1 MKKTPVTSSCL
12 ALAIAALGMPAAA
25 QDDVTIIEEI
35 VVLATKRAQ
44 TLQEVPVAV
53 SVISADA
60 IADSQVLD
68 VKDLQFLVP
77 SLKIGQ
83 LQSTA
88 NTNFR
93 IRGFG
98 NGANNAGIEPSVGV
112 FIDGVYRSRSAS
124 ALADLPNLE
133 RIEVLRGPQSTLFGK
148 NASAGVINVVTAKPN
163 LVAHEGSVSAT
174 IGDYNQVLVKADVN
188 GPLSDTSAF
197 SLSGSYNQRD
207 GYFTNLT
214 TGGKLSELNR
224 YGIRGQLYFVPSD
237 TVELRFIGDFEKM
250 DELCCG
256 VANLFE
262 HPVPAAGVRLAP
274 VFNGGAPGNIVSA
287 EPFAYENYFNWEPE
301 NEVENSGLSMQLDWD
316 ISDDI
321 TLTSITAFRK
331 HERYD
336 NADSD
341 FSSAN
346 LISRTASN
354 LTDSEIDTFTQ
365 ELRFQGSTDSMN
377 WMAGVYYFDEEIAT
391 RSGVLYGAD
400 YRQYANVF
408 TKALAWEASCA
419 LNPDP
424 LVCNP
429 DYLNGLLTDPSIPSP
444 IDSLEAALQLPAGT
458 LVGNLQGMD
467 ERSGMDNQALSV
479 FAQFDFDLGDRAT
492 LTLGANYTEDEKD
505 AYVNIVTTDI
515 FSALSMEQIG
525 FGLAF
530 QGLTGLD
537 PTPENI
543 AANPAQA
550 QLAASWSITD
560 CSPDDLPPACN
571 QLLPLQAAQF
581 LPPFVDFPNAVETGN
596 SKDDQVTWTARL
608 AFDVNDSV
616 NIYASAGTGFKA
628 SSWNLTRDSRPFAAD
643 IPALVQAGL
652 GVTNLVAGTRYAGPE
667 DSTVYE
673 IGLKSSWDTGS
684 LNLAVFTQEIEGFQS
699 NIFTGTGFNLAN
711 AGKQSTDGIEL
722 DLRWFPIDAL
732 QLTLAATWL
741 DPIYDSFV
749 GAEGVDGPT
758 DLTGTKPAGVHEI
771 SIVTSGQYTFDLTDT
786 SSAFI
791 RVEYLYEDEVP
802 VVENVPA
809 NLASREVS
817 EFNASFGVRWDNGFE
832 AMLWGRNL
840 TNDEYLISAFPAT
853 VQPGSFNG
861 YPNQPRTYGLTLRKY
876 FD

>member
-1 MKKTPVTSSCL
+1 MKTTTISSCFL

-25 QDDVTIIEEI
+25 QEDVTIMEEI

-163 LVAHEGSVSAT
+163 LYVHEGSVSAT

-188 GPLSDTSAF
+188 GPLSDTAGF

-262 HPVPAAGVRLAP
+262 HPVPAAGIRLAP
-274 VFNGGAPGNIVSA
+274 
-287 EPFAYENYFNWEPE
+287 
-301 NEVENSGLSMQLDWD
+301 EVENSGLSMQLDWD

-377 WMAGVYYFDEEIAT
+377 WMAGLYYFDEEIST
-391 RSGVLYGAD
+391 RGGVLYGAD

-408 TKALAWEASCA
+408 TKALAWEASCE

-479 FAQFDFDLGDRAT
+479 FAQFDFDLSDRAT

-505 AYVNIVTTDI
+505 AFVNIVTTDI

-530 QGLTGLD
+530 QGACCVVEYHGLQ
-537 PTPENI
+537 PGRF
-543 AANPAQA
+543 A
-550 QLAASWSITD
+550 
-560 CSPDDLPPACN
+560 
-571 QLLPLQAAQF
+571 
-581 LPPFVDFPNAVETGN
+581 
-596 SKDDQVTWTARL
+596 ARL
-608 AFDVNDSV
+608 QPA
-616 NIYASAGTGFKA
+616 ITAAGSA
-628 SSWNLTRDSRPFAAD
+628 
-643 IPALVQAGL
+643 IPAAVC
-652 GVTNLVAGTRYAGPE
+652 RFPE
-667 DSTVYE
+667 C
-673 IGLKSSWDTGS
+673 
-684 LNLAVFTQEIEGFQS
+684 
-699 NIFTGTGFNLAN
+699 
-711 AGKQSTDGIEL
+711 
-722 DLRWFPIDAL
+722 
-732 QLTLAATWL
+732 
-741 DPIYDSFV
+741 
-749 GAEGVDGPT
+749 
-758 DLTGTKPAGVHEI
+758 
-771 SIVTSGQYTFDLTDT
+771 
-786 SSAFI
+786 
-791 RVEYLYEDEVP
+791 
-802 VVENVPA
+802 
-809 NLASREVS
+809 
-817 EFNASFGVRWDNGFE
+817 
-832 AMLWGRNL
+832 GRNR
-840 TNDEYLISAFPAT
+840 
-853 VQPGSFNG
+853 QQQGRPGNVDRSPG
-861 YPNQPRTYGLTLRKY
+861 V
-876 FD
+876 